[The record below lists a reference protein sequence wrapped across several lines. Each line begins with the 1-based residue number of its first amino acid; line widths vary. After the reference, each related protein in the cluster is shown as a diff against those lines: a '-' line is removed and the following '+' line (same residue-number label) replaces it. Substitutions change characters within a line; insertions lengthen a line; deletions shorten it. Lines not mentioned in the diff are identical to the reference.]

1 MSFDPL
7 AAIRVLRDHDVR
19 FVLIGGVAGAVHGS
33 PSVTQDLDF
42 CPEGSPENLTRL
54 ATALVKIH
62 ARLRGV
68 EEGVPFIL
76 DGRTLSAGDHFTFST
91 DVGDVDCLIT
101 PAGTEGYADLSRD
114 AVAVDL
120 DGIEVRI
127 ASLDALIRM
136 KRAAGRAKD
145 RAELEI
151 LGALRDEI
159 AGTGE

>member
-1 MSFDPL
+1 MSFDPV
-7 AAIRVLRDHDVR
+7 AAIRLLHDQDVL

-33 PSVTQDLDF
+33 PSVTQDLDI
-42 CPEGSPENLTRL
+42 CPEGSFENLERL
-54 ATALVKIH
+54 AAALIKIH
-62 ARLRGV
+62 ARLRGID
-68 EEGVPFIL
+68 EDVPFIL
-76 DGRTLSAGDHFTFST
+76 DARTLAAGDHSTFST

-101 PAGTEGYADLSRD
+101 PPGTEGYADLIRD

-120 DGIEVRI
+120 DETEVPV

-151 LGALRDEI
+151 L
-159 AGTGE
+159 